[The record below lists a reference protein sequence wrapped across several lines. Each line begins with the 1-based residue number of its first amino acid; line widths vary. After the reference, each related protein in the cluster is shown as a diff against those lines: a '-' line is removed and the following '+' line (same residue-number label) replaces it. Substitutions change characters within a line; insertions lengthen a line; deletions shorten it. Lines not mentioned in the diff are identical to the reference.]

1 MNDASAS
8 LDPPLRVDWL
18 GPDGEPERVGLTILP
33 GKHGNSA
40 RYPGRVYRRDVER
53 DLATLVELEVRHL
66 ILLVE
71 DSELQR
77 WGNLDIVERGSI
89 AGVQIHRFPMV
100 DGGTPRDLGE
110 MQEILDT
117 IRLGRRDGN
126 VAVACMGGVGRTGMV
141 AACHLVERGTAPRD
155 AIATVRAVRHPEA
168 VETHAQEQFVLR
180 YAELNEAAPRRP

>member
-1 MNDASAS
+1 MSDVAAP

-18 GPDGEPERVGLTILP
+18 EPDGAAGRVGLTILP
-33 GKHGNSA
+33 GKHGSST

-53 DLATLVELEVRHL
+53 DLATLGELDVRHL

-71 DSELQR
+71 DGELER
-77 WGNLDIVERGSI
+77 WGNLDIVERGTI
-89 AGVQIHRFPMV
+89 AGVQVHRFPMV

-110 MQEILDT
+110 LQQILDR
-117 IRLGRRDGN
+117 ISAGRRDGN

-141 AACHLVERGTAPRD
+141 AACHLVERGLAPRD

-168 VETHAQEQFVLR
+168 VETHAQEQFVRR
-180 YAELNEAAPRRP
+180 YAELTRSLRSG